1 MAIKRD
7 AADKWFSECVRLQAN
22 NTCQH
27 TSKTNVTLDCCHII
41 GRRSSRQSRALHLL
55 FERIADC
62 LFAYGLNLSVN
73 CSVFKQPLE
82 RAWKAE
88 DVKKLIWHPVM
99 QALTDKTSTTQLTGQ
114 EIDDI
119 YAAIQERFFLKDI
132 TLPEFP
138 REDITYGNQ
147 EGRG

>member
-1 MAIKRD
+1 MGELYSVNSKATLENFIER
-7 AADKWFSECVRLQAN
+7 ARTISENHPQ
-22 NTCQH
+22 
-27 TSKTNVTLDCCHII
+27 VTFQIHL
-41 GRRSSRQSRALHLL
+41 GRRTSRQARALHLL

-99 QALTDKTSTTQLTGQ
+99 KALTDKTSTTQLTGQ

-119 YAAIQERFFLKDI
+119 YGAIQERFFLKDI
-132 TLPEFP
+132 TPPEFP
-138 REDITYGNQ
+138 RENIIYGHKK
-147 EGRG
+147 G

>member
-1 MAIKRD
+1 MGELY
-7 AADKWFSECVRLQAN
+7 SVN
-22 NTCQH
+22 
-27 TSKTNVTLDCCHII
+27 SKETLDNFIARARTIAENHAQVSFQIHL

-55 FERIADC
+55 FQRISDT

-73 CSVFKQPLE
+73 CDVFKQPLE
-82 RAWKAE
+82 RAWKPE
-88 DVKKLIWHPVM
+88 DVKELIWRPVM
-99 QALTDKTSTTQLTGQ
+99 QALTDKKSTTELTGQ

-119 YAAIQERFFLKDI
+119 YGAIQERFFLKDI

-147 EGRG
+147 EGRSR

>member
-1 MAIKRD
+1 MGELY
-7 AADKWFSECVRLQAN
+7 SVN
-22 NTCQH
+22 
-27 TSKTNVTLDCCHII
+27 SKETLDNFIQRARTIAENHAQCTFQIHL
-41 GRRSSRQSRALHLL
+41 GRRTSRQARALHLL

-73 CSVFKQPLE
+73 CDVFKQPLE

-88 DVKKLIWHPVM
+88 DVKTLIWHPVM
-99 QALTDKTSTTQLTGQ
+99 QALTDKKSTTELTGE

-119 YAAIQERFFLKDI
+119 YGAIQERFFLKDI

-138 REDITYGNQ
+138 RENIIYGRDKK
-147 EGRG
+147 G

>member
-1 MAIKRD
+1 MGELY
-7 AADKWFSECVRLQAN
+7 SVN
-22 NTCQH
+22 
-27 TSKTNVTLDCCHII
+27 SKETLDNFIQRARTIAENHAQVSFQIHL
-41 GRRSSRQSRALHLL
+41 GRRTSRQARALHLL

-73 CSVFKQPLE
+73 CDVFKQPLE

-88 DVKKLIWHPVM
+88 DVKKLICHPVM

-147 EGRG
+147 EGRSR

>member
-1 MAIKRD
+1 MGELY
-7 AADKWFSECVRLQAN
+7 SV
-22 NTCQH
+22 
-27 TSKTNVTLDCCHII
+27 TSKQTLENFISRARTIAENHAQVSFQIHL

-99 QALTDKTSTTQLTGQ
+99 QAMTDKTSTTQLTGQ

-119 YAAIQERFFLKDI
+119 YGAIQERFFLKDI

-138 REDITYGNQ
+138 REDITYGHQ
-147 EGRG
+147 KG

>member
-1 MAIKRD
+1 MGELYSVNSAETLENFIAR
-7 AADKWFSECVRLQAN
+7 ARTISENHAQ
-22 NTCQH
+22 
-27 TSKTNVTLDCCHII
+27 VTFQIHL
-41 GRRSSRQSRALHLL
+41 GRRTSRQARSLHLL

-119 YAAIQERFFLKDI
+119 YGAIQERFFLKDI

-138 REDITYGNQ
+138 RENITYGNQ
-147 EGRG
+147 KG

>member
-1 MAIKRD
+1 MGELY
-7 AADKWFSECVRLQAN
+7 SVN
-22 NTCQH
+22 
-27 TSKTNVTLDCCHII
+27 SKQTLDNFIARARTISENHAQVTFQIHL

-55 FERIADC
+55 FQRISDT
-62 LFAYGLNLSVN
+62 LFAYGLNLSVD
-73 CSVFKQPLE
+73 CDVFRKPLE
-82 RAWKAE
+82 RSWKPS
-88 DVKKLIWHPVM
+88 DVKELIWRPVM
-99 QALTDKTSTTQLTGQ
+99 QALTDKKSTTELTGQ

-119 YAAIQERFFLKDI
+119 YGAIQERFFLKDI